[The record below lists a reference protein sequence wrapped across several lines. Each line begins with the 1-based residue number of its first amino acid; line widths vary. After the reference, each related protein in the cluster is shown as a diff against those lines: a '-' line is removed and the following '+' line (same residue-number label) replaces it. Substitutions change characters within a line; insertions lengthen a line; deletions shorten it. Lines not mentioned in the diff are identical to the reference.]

1 MNYTIVVPEPIQA
14 EIASWNLSFDAED
27 ALYAQLEAGLT
38 QHALDGLWRLP
49 GPGFV
54 FVYNVEL
61 QDPLL
66 LGITHSFT
74 FWLVYTSEDYHLSI
88 YQCAHDQTENWNSE
102 EDFGGGE
109 YDDDGYGDEPP
120 DY

>member
-1 MNYTIVVPEPIQA
+1 MNYSIDVPEPIQS

-27 ALYAQLEAGLT
+27 ALYARLEEGLT
-38 QHALDGLWRLP
+38 QEALDRLWRLP

-66 LGITHSFT
+66 LGITHTFT
-74 FWLVYTSEDYHLSI
+74 FWLVYGSEEGHLSI
-88 YQCAHDQTENWNSE
+88 YQAAHEQVEDWNSY
-102 EDFGGGE
+102 EDTE
-109 YDDDGYGDEPP
+109 DDSP
-120 DY
+120 DA